1 MRSNVKNTGLSFQ
14 KEIET
19 TGKGYQKSEE
29 GILFH
34 KVDFPLRI
42 VGTKENRKFIP
53 QRNPFLDY
61 SGVVWIGDRGYR
73 LDFEA
78 KSTKTNRLP
87 IGRSGGITATQVEA
101 IREWG
106 NAGSVVFVLWK
117 VMPEDKV
124 GLVWGKELVAMV
136 EDGLVSIKF
145 SDPNVCPIERG
156 KGFVLWDFL
165 KEIRDT
171 KNCFSQPA

>member
-1 MRSNVKNTGLSFQ
+1 MENLLSEQEAMDLIKERFKVNV
-14 KEIET
+14 
-19 TGKGYQKSEE
+19 
-29 GILFH
+29 
-34 KVDFPLRI
+34 
-42 VGTKENRKFIP
+42 
-53 QRNPFLDY
+53 
-61 SGVVWIGDRGYR
+61 
-73 LDFEA
+73 A

-124 GLVWGKELVAMV
+124 GLVWGKELVSMV